1 MVMVILAW
9 IIFLSIISLIAF
21 LLFEPD
27 DLLDFILSVISLFVM
42 LFAVGFVCYLLDWSI
57 KTILKG

>member
-27 DLLDFILSVISLFVM
+27 GLLDFILSVISLFVM

>member
-27 DLLDFILSVISLFVM
+27 DLLNFIQSVVTLLVM
-42 LFAVGFVCYLLDWSI
+42 LFAVGFVCYLLDWSF